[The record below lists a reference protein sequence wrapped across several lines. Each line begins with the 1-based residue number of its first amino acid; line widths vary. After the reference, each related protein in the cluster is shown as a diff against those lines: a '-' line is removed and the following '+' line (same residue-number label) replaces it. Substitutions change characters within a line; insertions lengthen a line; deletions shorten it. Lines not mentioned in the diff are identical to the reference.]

1 MSLQKKHFLL
11 DYFETLSAGP
21 AGVPTRDLPLSRPAL
36 SQLSWPGDG
45 QLHWYTATSRKVVGK
60 NVHATIPKGNMGYDQ
75 YTVPN
80 TGRIHTRDGLFSK
93 FITYYSRPVKH
104 IKSILRRLLLPLAL
118 LHKSLVV
125 LVFPLQFRPR
135 LLPRNII
142 QHSFLSSNILQLM
155 SQTGTFFSRI
165 YRKTTMGEAKEWLK
179 PKVNRLWTMNL
190 IDRLGTKSKNR
201 DLRYKRL

>member
-1 MSLQKKHFLL
+1 MLVRREFQ
-11 DYFETLSAGP
+11 P
-21 AGVPTRDLPLSRPAL
+21 
-36 SQLSWPGDG
+36 
-45 QLHWYTATSRKVVGK
+45 ATSRSADRRSPNWVDQATVNCIDIQLLRERLSEKMCTRQSRKVIWDMI
-60 NVHATIPKGNMGYDQ
+60 NTL
-75 YTVPN
+75 VPN
-80 TGRIHTRDGLFSK
+80 TDRIHTRDGLFSK
-93 FITYYSRPVKH
+93 FITYYSQPVKH
-104 IKSILRRLLLPLAL
+104 IKSILRKLLLPLAL

-142 QHSFLSSNILQLM
+142 QHSFLSSTILQLM

-190 IDRLGTKSKNR
+190 IDGLGKKSKNR